1 MTSTFAPSTT
11 PDTRRTATTQPT
23 TARRV
28 GHILS
33 ILTNAVMLWAAYQLL
48 DWGWPNFLTSDFAQ
62 VLGIL
67 TLSFLVGM
75 VASATFLFRDRGR
88 FRALAD
94 LVTGSIGIA
103 VLLRL
108 WSVFP
113 FDFSVYEQDWSWLVT
128 LLIILGIVG
137 TSIGLVVSVVR
148 LVRPD
153 EPRSAG

>member
-1 MTSTFAPSTT
+1 MTSTFAPS
-11 PDTRRTATTQPT
+11 PAPVTRRTATTRPT

-48 DWGWPNFLTSDFAQ
+48 DWGWPGFLTGDFAQ

-67 TLSFLVGM
+67 TLSLL
-75 VASATFLFRDRGR
+75 ASAIASAGFLFRDRGR

-94 LVTGSIGIA
+94 LVTGSISIA
-103 VLLRL
+103 VLMRL

-113 FDFSVYEQDWSWLVT
+113 FDFAAYDQDWSWLVRVV
-128 LLIILGIVG
+128 IVVGVVG
-137 TSIGLVVSVVR
+137 TSIGLIVSVVR

-153 EPRSAG
+153 GARSAG